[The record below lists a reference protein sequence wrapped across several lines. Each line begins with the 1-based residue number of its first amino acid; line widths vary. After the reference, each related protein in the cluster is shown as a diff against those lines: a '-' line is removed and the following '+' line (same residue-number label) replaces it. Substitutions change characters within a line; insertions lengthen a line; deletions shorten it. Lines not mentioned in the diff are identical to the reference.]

1 MKDIEMIELGRKEQ
15 EAKQL
20 TLANVIN
27 WVAVSHTNPPEGEH
41 ETYFVIDDMGFMYQ
55 RNWKGHFWEGD
66 HIVNES
72 KVTHWTIVKPPC
84 L

>member
-1 MKDIEMIELGRKEQ
+1 MTDFEMIELGRKEQ

-20 TLANVIN
+20 VLANVIN
-27 WVAVSHTNPPEGEH
+27 WVAVSKTNPPEGEY
-41 ETYFVIDDMGFMYQ
+41 ETYFVRDDMGFMYE

-66 HIVNES
+66 NIVGEP
-72 KVTHWTIVKPPC
+72 KVTHWTIVEPPC

>member
-1 MKDIEMIELGRKEQ
+1 MTYFEMIELGRKEQ
-15 EAKQL
+15 KAKQL

-27 WVAVSHTNPPEGEH
+27 WVAVSHTTPPEGEH
-41 ETYFVIDDMGFMYQ
+41 ETYFVIDDMGFMYE

-66 HIVNES
+66 HIVNEP